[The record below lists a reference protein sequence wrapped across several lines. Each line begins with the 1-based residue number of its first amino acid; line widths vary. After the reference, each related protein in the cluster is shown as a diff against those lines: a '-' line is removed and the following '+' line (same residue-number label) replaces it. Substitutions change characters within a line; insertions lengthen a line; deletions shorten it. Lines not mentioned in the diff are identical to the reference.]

1 MLASYVFWER
11 DEAATL
17 LAEIMGVVSASSE
30 KNEILAR
37 ARAAAGRGE
46 QASAIVEEIAAE
58 LPATGPSSCPFAK
71 KVELA
76 CTGDDAA
83 AAACRCLEQARESRM
98 DAFDE
103 IVDDGYALMSGDGAP
118 F

>member
-1 MLASYVFWER
+1 VLASYVFWER

-30 KNEILAR
+30 KKEILAR
-37 ARAAAGRGE
+37 AAAGSGE
-46 QASAIVEEIAAE
+46 QAWAVVEEIAAE
-58 LPATGPSSCPFAK
+58 RPATGTSPYPFAK

-103 IVDDGYALMSGDGAP
+103 IVDDGYALMCGDGAP

>member
-1 MLASYVFWER
+1 MAPYVFWER

-17 LAEIMGVVSASSE
+17 LAGIMSVVSASSE
-30 KNEILAR
+30 KKESL
-37 ARAAAGRGE
+37 ARAAAGSGE
-46 QASAIVEEIAAE
+46 QAWAVVEEIAAE
-58 LPATGPSSCPFAK
+58 LPATGTSPYDFAK

-83 AAACRCLEQARESRM
+83 DACRCLQQARESRM

-103 IVDDGYALMSGDGAP
+103 IVDDGYALMCGDGVP

>member
-30 KNEILAR
+30 KKEII
-37 ARAAAGRGE
+37 ARAAAGHGE
-46 QASAIVEEIAAE
+46 QAWAVVEEIAAE
-58 LPATGPSSCPFAK
+58 RPATGTSPYPFAK
-71 KVELA
+71 KVQLA
-76 CTGDDAA
+76 CAGDDAA
-83 AAACRCLEQARESRM
+83 DACRCLEQARESRM
-98 DAFDE
+98 DAFNDV
-103 IVDDGYALMSGDGAP
+103 VDDGYALLCGDEAP

>member
-11 DEAATL
+11 DEAAAL

-30 KNEILAR
+30 KKEILAR
-37 ARAAAGRGE
+37 AAAGSGE
-46 QASAIVEEIAAE
+46 QAWAVVEEIAAE
-58 LPATGPSSCPFAK
+58 LPATGPSPYPFAK
-71 KVELA
+71 KVKLA

-83 AAACRCLEQARESRM
+83 GACRCLEQARESRM
-98 DAFDE
+98 DAFNNV
-103 IVDDGYALMSGDGAP
+103 VDDGYALLCGDGAP

>member
-17 LAEIMGVVSASSE
+17 LAGIMGVVIASCE
-30 KNEILAR
+30 KKDIIAR
-37 ARAAAGRGE
+37 ARAAAGSAKD
-46 QASAIVEEIAAE
+46 ASAVVEEIAAE

-83 AAACRCLEQARESRM
+83 AAGRCLEQARESRM

-103 IVDDGYALMSGDGAP
+103 IVDDGYALMCGDGAP

>member
-30 KNEILAR
+30 KKEILAR
-37 ARAAAGRGE
+37 AAAGSGE
-46 QASAIVEEIAAE
+46 QASAVVEEIAAE

-71 KVELA
+71 KVKLA

-83 AAACRCLEQARESRM
+83 DACRCLEQARESRM

-103 IVDDGYALMSGDGAP
+103 IVDDGYALLCGDGAP

>member
-17 LAEIMGVVSASSE
+17 LAEIMGVVSATGE
-30 KNEILAR
+30 QKEILAR
-37 ARAAAGRGE
+37 AAAGSGE
-46 QASAIVEEIAAE
+46 QAWAVVEEIAAE
-58 LPATGPSSCPFAK
+58 RPATGTSPYPFAK

-76 CTGDDAA
+76 CTSDDSAA
-83 AAACRCLEQARESRM
+83 AGRCLEQARESRL

-103 IVDDGYALMSGDGAP
+103 IVDDGYALMCGDGAP

>member
-1 MLASYVFWER
+1 MASYVFWER
-11 DEAATL
+11 DEAAAL

-30 KNEILAR
+30 KKEII
-37 ARAAAGRGE
+37 ARAAAGSAKE
-46 QASAIVEEIAAE
+46 ASAVVEEIAAE
-58 LPATGPSSCPFAK
+58 LPATGTSPCPFAK

-76 CTGDDAA
+76 CAGDDAA
-83 AAACRCLEQARESRM
+83 AASRCLEQARESRM

-103 IVDDGYALMSGDGAP
+103 IVDDGYALMCGDGAP

>member
-30 KNEILAR
+30 NNDILAR
-37 ARAAAGRGE
+37 ARAAAGSGE
-46 QASAIVEEIAAE
+46 QASAVVEEIAAE

-71 KVELA
+71 KVKLA

-83 AAACRCLEQARESRM
+83 DACRCLEQARESRM
-98 DAFDE
+98 DAFDDV
-103 IVDDGYALMSGDGAP
+103 VDDGYALLCGDGAP

>member
-17 LAEIMGVVSASSE
+17 LVEIMGVVSASSE
-30 KNEILAR
+30 KNAII
-37 ARAAAGRGE
+37 ARAAAGNCE
-46 QASAIVEEIAAE
+46 QAWAVVEEIAAE
-58 LPATGPSSCPFAK
+58 RPATGTSSCPFAK

-83 AAACRCLEQARESRM
+83 DACRCLEQARESRM

-103 IVDDGYALMSGDGAP
+103 IVDDGYALLCGDGAP